1 MLTKVILT
9 TDYCMQQIWRWMC
22 SLYRL
27 VISKP
32 ELSPS
37 LKKNIRQGQSLLR
50 HHVVI
55 SVGSLEISLFLC

>member
-32 ELSPS
+32 ELSLS
-37 LKKNIRQGQSLLR
+37 LKKIKKKSDKDNPY
-50 HHVVI
+50 
-55 SVGSLEISLFLC
+55 